1 MIRKAKKTDIE
12 IISKIYIDSRR
23 KTYKNILPDDYL
35 NSLTYAQAEKKWIYI
50 SSWREWSLCKIQQR
64 KKVLSGRSYGK

>member
-35 NSLTYAQAEKKWIYI
+35 NSLTYAQAEKN
-50 SSWREWSLCKIQQR
+50 
-64 KKVLSGRSYGK
+64 GKSI

>member
-35 NSLTYAQAEKKWIYI
+35 NSLTYAQAEKKWEEYFYMFYYDCLYRF
-50 SSWREWSLCKIQQR
+50 S
-64 KKVLSGRSYGK
+64 